1 MLGKPVIAD
10 KRKGVILKAMK
21 LKMMF
26 VSLLSTFSLSA
37 GPLKVGAKLPEL
49 KGKNQDGK
57 EVAIKAADGHQWLVI
72 FTYPKALTG
81 G

>member
-1 MLGKPVIAD
+1 MARVTS
-10 KRKGVILKAMK
+10 MK
-21 LKMMF
+21 IKMMF
-26 VSLLSTFSLSA
+26 VSLLSVLSLSA
-37 GPLKVGAKLPEL
+37 EPLKVGAKLPEL

-57 EVAIKAADGHQWLVI
+57 EVAMKAAEGHQWLVI

>member
-1 MLGKPVIAD
+1 MKMKSALLAFLSLISATAAPLEIGKD
-10 KRKGVILKAMK
+10 
-21 LKMMF
+21 
-26 VSLLSTFSLSA
+26 
-37 GPLKVGAKLPEL
+37 LPEL
-49 KGKNQDGK
+49 KGTNQDGK

>member
-1 MLGKPVIAD
+1 
-10 KRKGVILKAMK
+10 MK

-26 VSLLSTFSLSA
+26 VSLISMLSLNA
-37 GPLKVGAKLPEL
+37 GPLKVGARLPEL

-57 EVAIKAADGHQWLVI
+57 EVSIKAADGDQWMLI

>member
-1 MLGKPVIAD
+1 MRNGVTLRSMKFKPFIISAMS
-10 KRKGVILKAMK
+10 IL
-21 LKMMF
+21 
-26 VSLLSTFSLSA
+26 SLTA
-37 GPLKVGAKLPEL
+37 APLDIDAKLPEL

-57 EVAIKAADGHQWLVI
+57 EVTIKAVDGHQWLVI

>member
-1 MLGKPVIAD
+1 
-10 KRKGVILKAMK
+10 
-21 LKMMF
+21 MMF
-26 VSLLSTFSLSA
+26 VSLISMLSLNA

-49 KGKNQDGK
+49 KGKTQDGK
-57 EVAIKAADGHQWLVI
+57 EIAIKAADGDQWMVI

>member
-1 MLGKPVIAD
+1 
-10 KRKGVILKAMK
+10 MK

-26 VSLLSTFSLSA
+26 MSLISMLSLNA

-57 EVAIKAADGHQWLVI
+57 EIAIKAADGDQWMVI

-81 G
+81 V